1 MSTDRGGR
9 PICWPSNRAR
19 RIPAFTLSTIRFRSS
34 CRAAL
39 KTRTTTDVFSI
50 LFRDLTTVPHP
61 FNRGQLYRNHGR
73 TAARTSS
80 AIYVPDFRGAWHLR
94 GKGCLLHHRT
104 NTARARHEMLV
115 TLPLP
120 VPRVSS
126 AIWLQLVHLRPR
138 FSYRKSP
145 SPRKSAI
152 LVQRDIRLLPEVAH
166 VALYLKP
173 GLPSLIP
180 NSFPRFNYSIVAL
193 KSRTAVL
200 KSRTSRTAKFVR
212 DFSATLERDC

>member
-1 MSTDRGGR
+1 LGAVTCKARAMHDGERFGLQVGELFQVLRGQWCLGDILR
-9 PICWPSNRAR
+9 K
-19 RIPAFTLSTIRFRSS
+19 

-152 LVQRDIRLLPEVAH
+152 LVQRDKLVEAVELVE
-166 VALYLKP
+166 
-173 GLPSLIP
+173 PSQGQTPPLHGKTTINFACKAQKGRRHAP
-180 NSFPRFNYSIVAL
+180 IEIARS
-193 KSRTAVL
+193 
-200 KSRTSRTAKFVR
+200 
-212 DFSATLERDC
+212 